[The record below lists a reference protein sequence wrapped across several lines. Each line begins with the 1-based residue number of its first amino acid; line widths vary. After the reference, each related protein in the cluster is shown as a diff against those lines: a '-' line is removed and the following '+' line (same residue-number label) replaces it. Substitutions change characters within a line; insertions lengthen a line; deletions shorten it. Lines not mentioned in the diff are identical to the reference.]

1 MQQKNDQTGNFI
13 DMDKMQMS
21 EHGGDRYRN
30 EVLLDFS
37 VNTNPLGMPDWIKTK
52 IENALQAD
60 TRLYEWYP
68 DPFCEQVRARLAL
81 HHDIPK
87 EHILCGNGASEL
99 ICAAVRAAAVL
110 KDGRHPSAALYC
122 VLPVPSFGEYER
134 ALLAVQAEIDYHM
147 LSEKNDYRLTESLF
161 GALRP
166 DTDLLIMADPN
177 NPTGNLIPEALLT
190 QICTRCRENGTIV
203 LLDECFLELTFGAE
217 PERSFSFLKT
227 YPNVILLKAF
237 TKAYAMAG
245 LRFGY
250 CMCADTELLQNISRQ
265 LPCWNVSGIAQLAAL
280 TVLDNEK
287 RIDYISQTKELLL
300 QERTYLETELKALG
314 MRVLSGRASFICFYD
329 SQQQID
335 IYEALLAHKIL
346 IRDCDS
352 YQGMRKGWYRI
363 AVRTHEENV
372 NLIQH
377 LRMILKA

>member
-1 MQQKNDQTGNFI
+1 
-13 DMDKMQMS
+13 MDKMQIP

-30 EVLLDFS
+30 EVVLDFS
-37 VNTNPLGMPDWIKTK
+37 VNTNPFGMPEWIKTK
-52 IENALQAD
+52 LENALQAD

-68 DPFCEQVRARLAL
+68 DPLCEQVRTRLAL
-81 HHDIPK
+81 YHDIPK

-99 ICAAVRAAAVL
+99 ICAVVRAAAVI
-110 KDGRHPSAALYC
+110 KHGRHPSAALRC
-122 VLPVPSFGEYER
+122 VLPIPSFGEYER

-147 LSEKNDYRLTESLF
+147 LSEKNDYQLTESLLT
-161 GALRP
+161 ALTT
-166 DTDLLIMADPN
+166 DTDMLILTNPN
-177 NPTGNLIPEALLT
+177 NPTGTMISEELLE
-190 QICTRCRENGTIV
+190 QICVSCRKKGIIV

-217 PERSFSFLKT
+217 PERGFSFLKT

-287 RIDYISQTKELLL
+287 KIDYISQTKELLL
-300 QERTYLETELKALG
+300 KEHSYLETELKALG
-314 MRVLSGRASFICFYD
+314 MNVLPNCANFICFYD

-335 IYEALLAHKIL
+335 LYEALLAHKIL
-346 IRDCDS
+346 IRDCAG
-352 YQGMRKGWYRI
+352 YPGMKKGWYRI

-372 NLIQH
+372 SLIQH

>member
-1 MQQKNDQTGNFI
+1 
-13 DMDKMQMS
+13 MDKMQIP

-30 EVLLDFS
+30 EVVLDFS
-37 VNTNPLGMPDWIKTK
+37 VNTNPLGMPEWIKTK
-52 IENALQAD
+52 LENALQAD

-68 DPFCEQVRARLAL
+68 DPLCEQVRTRLAL

-87 EHILCGNGASEL
+87 EHILCGNGVSEL
-99 ICAAVRAAAVL
+99 ICTAVRAAAVI
-110 KDGRHPSAALYC
+110 KHGRHPSAALYC

-147 LSEKNDYRLTESLF
+147 LSEKNDYQLTESLLT
-161 GALRP
+161 ALTT
-166 DTDLLIMADPN
+166 DTDLLILTNPN
-177 NPTGNLIPEALLT
+177 NPTGAMISEELLE
-190 QICTRCRENGTIV
+190 QICVSCRKKGITV
-203 LLDECFLELTFGAE
+203 LLDECFLELIAMAE

-250 CMCADTELLQNISRQ
+250 CMCADTELLHNISRQ

-280 TVLDNEK
+280 TVLDNKK
-287 RIDYISQTKELLL
+287 RIDYISQTKVLLL
-300 QERTYLETELKALG
+300 KEHSYLETELKALG
-314 MRVLSGRASFICFYD
+314 MNVLPNCANFICFYD

-335 IYEALLAHKIL
+335 LYEALLAHKIL
-346 IRDCDS
+346 IRDCAG
-352 YQGMRKGWYRI
+352 YPGMKKGWYRI

-372 NLIQH
+372 SLIQH
-377 LRMILKA
+377 LRMILKT